1 MSDWSSDVFS
11 SDLVRLDLRL
21 GLGYEAVAKVK
32 PDIVYVS
39 MGMYGTQGPLSY
51 QTGYAPC
58 FAALGGLS
66 ALVGHEGEP
75 PAGMNIRY
83 ADSTFGT
90 AAAYAA
96 TVALL
101 HRRRTGQGQFIDR
114 KSVV

>member
-1 MSDWSSDVFS
+1 MRISDWSSDVCS
-11 SDLVRLDLRL
+11 SDL
-21 GLGYEAVAKVK
+21 
-32 PDIVYVS
+32 
-39 MGMYGTQGPLSY
+39 
-51 QTGYAPC
+51 YAPC
-58 FAALGGLS
+58 FAALGGPS

-101 HRRRTGQGQFIDR
+101 HRRRTGQGQFFDVSAVESMTSMNGDAENR
-114 KSVV
+114 RGAGWERVGEAL

>member
-1 MSDWSSDVFS
+1 MKTGQGIE
-11 SDLVRLDLRL
+11 LILDLLKHCDVVFENLRPGAVKRL

-75 PAGMNIRY
+75 PAGMNI
-83 ADSTFGT
+83 
-90 AAAYAA
+90 
-96 TVALL
+96 
-101 HRRRTGQGQFIDR
+101 DR
-114 KSVV
+114 KSTRLNSSH